1 MAPRSNIKVAA
12 RPNRRHSRRTSQRSL
27 GRREPVTFRM
37 RLSSVGTGL
46 PVNRSLRIGH
56 EAPCPRAKRSGKS
69 GARSLWD
76 QLTTKV
82 EPTADHEVGP
92 RSDMGVRATGR
103 FMSCGSASQMRR
115 VWELVA
121 RLMTG
126 DQSTQEASGFL
137 ALSIRGSGFDAP
149 RATDGVKSARVRSG
163 PPTRIDR
170 EPDRYDVACL
180 GLHRAVRERLGPQGC
195 TRARPFLTLHLAV
208 A

>member
-1 MAPRSNIKVAA
+1 MNPNLRMGHGAPY
-12 RPNRRHSRRTSQRSL
+12 
-27 GRREPVTFRM
+27 
-37 RLSSVGTGL
+37 
-46 PVNRSLRIGH
+46 
-56 EAPCPRAKRSGKS
+56 PRARRSGKS
-69 GARSLWD
+69 AARNLWD

-92 RSDMGVRATGR
+92 RSDMGIRATER
-103 FMSCGSASQMRR
+103 FMSCGSASQTRR
-115 VWELVA
+115 VWKLVA

-126 DQSTQEASGFL
+126 DQSIQEASGLL
-137 ALSIRGSGFDAP
+137 APSIRGSGFDAP
-149 RATDGVKSARVRSG
+149 RATDGVISARVRSG

-180 GLHRAVRERLGPQGC
+180 GLRRAVRERLGLQGC